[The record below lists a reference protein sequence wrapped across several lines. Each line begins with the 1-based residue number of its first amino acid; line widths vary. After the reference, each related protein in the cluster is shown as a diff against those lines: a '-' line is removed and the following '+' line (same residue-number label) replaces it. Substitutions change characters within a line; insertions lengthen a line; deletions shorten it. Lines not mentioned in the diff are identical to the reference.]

1 MPKVSMSS
9 LNQSIDAAGMTDAG
23 TVREHNEDAF
33 LVRNDLCLFMVADG
47 AGGHNAGDIA
57 SKLAIKSIENFFEA
71 TESVAK
77 TRPERDRFGLMT
89 QARRL
94 AAAVQ
99 KANADVMEI
108 SRSFEKRK
116 GMGTTVVVAYLRP
129 SWNRLYLAHVGD
141 SRCYRVR
148 GEHVE
153 VLTHDHTILNDVM
166 EMRPDVGDDVLA
178 RLPRSVVTRALGMGK
193 RIRVDLRAFV
203 LVPGDR
209 YLLCSDGLYRDLPED
224 VLFETLRI
232 TAEPEEVAQ
241 RLIALGKKAGGG
253 DNLTALVFDCVRLG
267 KPSHDKQG
275 ADSSSTRRKT
285 ASAPE
290 ILLLGIESDVDI
302 QPTGEVQILPS
313 DAYDAEVRQAVED
326 FVSPLRPDH
335 AALPID
341 LTKTSQCGA
350 CGEQI
355 PVGARFCPYCGAP
368 RKT

>member
-1 MPKVSMSS
+1 MSS

-129 SWNRLYLAHVGD
+129 SWNRL
-141 SRCYRVR
+141 
-148 GEHVE
+148 
-153 VLTHDHTILNDVM
+153 
-166 EMRPDVGDDVLA
+166 
-178 RLPRSVVTRALGMGK
+178 
-193 RIRVDLRAFV
+193 
-203 LVPGDR
+203 
-209 YLLCSDGLYRDLPED
+209 
-224 VLFETLRI
+224 
-232 TAEPEEVAQ
+232 
-241 RLIALGKKAGGG
+241 
-253 DNLTALVFDCVRLG
+253 
-267 KPSHDKQG
+267 
-275 ADSSSTRRKT
+275 
-285 ASAPE
+285 
-290 ILLLGIESDVDI
+290 
-302 QPTGEVQILPS
+302 
-313 DAYDAEVRQAVED
+313 
-326 FVSPLRPDH
+326 
-335 AALPID
+335 
-341 LTKTSQCGA
+341 
-350 CGEQI
+350 
-355 PVGARFCPYCGAP
+355 
-368 RKT
+368 